1 MCSEQASCDVVRTD
15 VRPRLAPRAV
25 CWDAMRLLVLIAV
38 CLVCVFGWGV
48 YRFGSIG
55 MTRAYLSG
63 FVIAAETP
71 VIDLGE
77 VRSGQEV
84 TVEFRLQNLSARP
97 VTILGANSDCGC
109 LVLDLPKTVNGS
121 EVTSL
126 RVGFAPTSRQEG
138 TQISHTAALTLDT
151 DAPPVLLRTVAQVI
165 KTE

>member
-1 MCSEQASCDVVRTD
+1 MCSEQASCEVVQTD
-15 VRPRLAPRAV
+15 VRPKSAPRTV
-25 CWDAMRLLVLIAV
+25 CWEAIRLLVLIAA

-63 FVIAAETP
+63 FVIAAESP

-84 TVEFRLQNLSARP
+84 TAEFRLRNLSARP

-121 EVTSL
+121 EVTLL
-126 RVGFAPTSRQEG
+126 RVGFAPTARQEG
-138 TQISHTAALTLDT
+138 TQISHTAALILDT